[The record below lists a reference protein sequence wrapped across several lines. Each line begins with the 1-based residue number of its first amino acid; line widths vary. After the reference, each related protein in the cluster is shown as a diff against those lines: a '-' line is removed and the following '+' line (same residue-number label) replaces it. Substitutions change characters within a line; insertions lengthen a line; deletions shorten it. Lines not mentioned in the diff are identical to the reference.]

1 MQQQPANSHDGSHQP
16 TDPLNPTLLP
26 VPPPI
31 SLSPPLLFVVVVVV
45 VATFNSHNG
54 RRHPHEAQDHRPRR
68 ALRRYVSR
76 SLCTS
81 FPPPLTRSAG
91 RSRQD
96 LARHKVC
103 RQPVSRLVLPHH
115 REHVEQERNLQRRR
129 VRLRHHRHR
138 GSGMLPRSSFA
149 LSSFRLAGKDRLN
162 LYFLLCLGR
171 DSHLPAQA
179 CRRHTWLHPRL
190 LHRVR

>member
-31 SLSPPLLFVVVVVV
+31 SLSPPLLFVVVVV

-81 FPPPLTRSAG
+81 FPPPLTRSADVPG
-91 RSRQD
+91 KTSLVTKFVDNQFQD
-96 LARHKVC
+96 SYFPTIENTSNKSVTYNGVEYDCDIIDTAGQVC
-103 RQPVSRLVLPHH
+103 YPA
-115 REHVEQERNLQRRR
+115 
-129 VRLRHHRHR
+129 
-138 GSGMLPRSSFA
+138 PRSLFPPS
-149 LSSFRLAGKDRLN
+149 D
-162 LYFLLCLGR
+162 
-171 DSHLPAQA
+171 
-179 CRRHTWLHPRL
+179 WLERTD
-190 LHRVR
+190 